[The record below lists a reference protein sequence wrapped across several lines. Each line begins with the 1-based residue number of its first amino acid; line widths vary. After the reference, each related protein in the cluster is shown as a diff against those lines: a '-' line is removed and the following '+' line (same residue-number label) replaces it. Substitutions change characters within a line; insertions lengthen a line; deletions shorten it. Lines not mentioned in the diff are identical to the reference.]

1 MSQELS
7 QHKACEEPKLFI
19 QVMGKEHPE
28 GHRFVFYDLE
38 DQLEQAALAEAV
50 EEENLPEP
58 PSRIHGWA
66 WEEQPRRN
74 VWLEIASQEG
84 EPIRVS
90 LFGNVGVTPWQEHER
105 NTVHQHYV
113 VQPVIPLAL
122 WQSLLDD
129 ISHAL
134 PCRPG
139 YLYIH
144 YRGAI
149 WREIEV
155 GVSESGE
162 WQFRDVDLVQ
172 HRSDAGGYVD
182 DRRPAIGQP
191 LVELWLP
198 ARREMNWLSSEV
210 KVAFSDVQWSA
221 ARLNHLEANPT
232 AINQR
237 FQSVS
242 LRDPSE
248 RIASGRLLAAE
259 RLTPQRERSA
269 GLETQIAHPPLWTED
284 LSGST
289 VTSLYQQASSE
300 QQRFDDG
307 GADAI
312 NGAWNEANRDDSPLK
327 REVGLRAA
335 AAEVVCQTHRST
347 PDTAQAPEDREPPV
361 WEELP
366 EGNDILEDARQ
377 REIPGLVINDP
388 LFELRHA
395 LSQTQ
400 LAQNYLTLLLER
412 CAARPHYRS
421 AVLIQKRI
429 MPERIGGEDNP
440 LHRFAS
446 EPALS
451 YLGGEF
457 HTNVATLARDI
468 AHRLWEFH
476 QTRLAD
482 ILGSAAYQRIL
493 ADYFSLEGSDYVSGF
508 YLVQQCFT
516 ALSLDPKRIDT
527 LIDQDIPSL
536 FHTANAARA
545 QRTLLALLED
555 GSREPLHA
563 MCFPNSEAHPAEQPF
578 VLPEEENNDG
588 SGLFRAKALAE
599 EGERSE
605 VPEKEDLQ
613 TFEASMLAAMAHT
626 STTSELKRW
635 VGALDSVFG
644 RIAESGKNLLA
655 QVADESQRT
664 AMTARIYLP
673 AFNASRSAMHNLL
686 GELTFQA
693 LGDVDLHRH
702 VLVGVEDA
710 ASGLSFG
717 LDSAEREYL
726 SKNNQRQFYGQ
737 VYRTSDGQL
746 LGGTNK
752 QRLRSMGEVGEAR
765 EVRFIFAPANSRAA
779 DLVRQGRSR
788 IGFVERTTELTRL
801 PYVMVIVEAMN
812 LWQSAH
818 VLFKEGLNA
827 KRVTLTVSA
836 VVDVGLATLNL
847 SDYIT
852 RRHQA
857 PRSIIKASNL
867 SQRVVMRNG
876 QLNLIS
882 RLFPSLIR
890 VNWIFS
896 KGAALLVAV
905 SMVWEATGR
914 LREGDIDAAL
924 AFGVAAAGATLILL
938 FSGPVG
944 WVGLALLL
952 GGGVAGIL
960 LTDGPYEQWIKHG
973 PFGDQRGRAPWLEEP
988 EEAYYRLQGMLA
1000 NIQVSLRRVS
1010 PIERDALLAR
1020 LGQSHTS
1027 PVETTMPI
1035 GRLWQAQFDPRQ
1047 AINTAIEVRSA
1058 LPGMGVE
1065 LNDVTV
1071 LRLVQGSHY
1080 RSPAGS
1086 AWSETSSSRIQPLLT
1101 QLGAQHISYFVHS
1114 PANEP
1119 MRGFGS
1125 STEYRWDVQVQFREA
1140 TQIPLRPG
1148 RRVYP
1153 APAPLK
1159 AMPEDMST
1167 VLSVEQAKDDYW
1179 IKERLHVR

>member
-38 DQLEQAALAEAV
+38 DQQEQTALAEAV
-50 EEENLPEP
+50 EEEDLPEP
-58 PSRIHGWA
+58 LSRIHGWA

-74 VWLEIASQEG
+74 VWLEIASEEG
-84 EPIRVS
+84 EPIRVP

-129 ISHAL
+129 ATHAL

-144 YRGAI
+144 YQGAI

-155 GVSESGE
+155 GVSDSGE
-162 WQFRDVDLVQ
+162 WQFRDVDLAQ
-172 HRSDAGGYVD
+172 HRSEADGYAE
-182 DRRPAIGQP
+182 DRRPAVSQP
-191 LVELWLP
+191 LTEIWLP
-198 ARREMNWLSSEV
+198 ARREMNWMGREV

-221 ARLNHLEANPT
+221 ARLNHLEDNPT
-232 AINQR
+232 ALNQR

-248 RIASGRLLAAE
+248 RVVNGRLLAAE
-259 RLTPQRERSA
+259 RLIPQRERSA
-269 GLETQIAHPPLWTED
+269 SLESQLAHPPLWTED
-284 LSGST
+284 LSGS
-289 VTSLYQQASSE
+289 VVSSRYQQALSE
-300 QQRFDDG
+300 QQRFDG
-307 GADAI
+307 GGSDAV

-335 AAEVVCQTHRST
+335 AAEVVCQANRNS
-347 PDTAQAPEDREPPV
+347 PAMAQAEEAGEPPV

-366 EGNDILEDARQ
+366 EGSDILEDARQ
-377 REIPGLVINDP
+377 REIPGLVIHDP

-400 LAQNYLTLLLER
+400 LAQNYLALLLER

-421 AVLIQKRI
+421 AVMIQKRV
-429 MPERIGGEDNP
+429 MPERIGGENNP
-440 LHRFAS
+440 LRRFAS
-446 EPALS
+446 EQALS

-482 ILGSAAYQRIL
+482 LLGSAAYQRIL
-493 ADYFSLEGSDYVSGF
+493 VDYFSLEGSDYVGGF
-508 YLVQQCFT
+508 YLAQQCFT
-516 ALSLDPKRIDT
+516 ALSLDPKRLDT
-527 LIDQDIPSL
+527 LVDQDISSL
-536 FHTANAARA
+536 FHTANAAKA
-545 QRTLLALLED
+545 QRTLLSLLED

-563 MCFPNSEAHPAEQPF
+563 MCFPDSVAHPAEQPF
-578 VLPEEENNDG
+578 VLPEEEINDG

-599 EGERSE
+599 EGERND
-605 VPEKEDLQ
+605 VPEKDDLQ
-613 TFEASMLAAMAHT
+613 TFEASMLAAMART
-626 STTSELKRW
+626 STMGELQRW
-635 VGALDSVFG
+635 GGALDTLFG
-644 RIAESGKNLLA
+644 KIAESGRNLLG
-655 QVADESQRT
+655 QVASESQRT
-664 AMTARIYLP
+664 AMTAKIYLP
-673 AFNASRSAMHNLL
+673 AFNASRGALHTLL
-686 GELTFQA
+686 GDLTFRP
-693 LGDVDLHRH
+693 LDGLTLDRM
-702 VLVGVEDA
+702 VLLGVEDVA
-710 ASGLSFG
+710 TGMTFG
-717 LDSAEREYL
+717 LDKADREHL
-726 SKNNQRQFYGQ
+726 QRYQRGKFYGE

-752 QRLRSMGEVGEAR
+752 QRLSSMAEVGEAR
-765 EVRFIFAPANSRAA
+765 EVRFVFAPADSRAA
-779 DLVRQGRSR
+779 DLVRRGSSR
-788 IGFVERTTELTRL
+788 IGFVERATDATRL
-801 PYVMVIVEAMN
+801 PYIM
-812 LWQSAH
+812 
-818 VLFKEGLNA
+818 
-827 KRVTLTVSA
+827 A
-836 VVDVGLATLNL
+836 VVQAVNLGQSFAALRKLEMKTGVGFAAASVDFGLAILNL
-847 SDYIT
+847 SDYIA

-857 PRSIIKASNL
+857 LQPVVNVSNF
-867 SQRVVMRNG
+867 SQAVLVRNG
-876 QLNLIS
+876 QANMVS

-890 VNWIFS
+890 VNWLVTKS
-896 KGAALLVAV
+896 AALLMAI
-905 SMVWEATGR
+905 SMVWEAVER
-914 LREGDIDAAL
+914 LREGDTDAAM
-924 AFGVAAAGATLILL
+924 AFGVAAAGATMLML

-952 GGGVAGIL
+952 GGAVAGIL
-960 LTDGPYEQWIKHG
+960 LTDGPLEQWIKHG

-988 EEAYYRLQGMLA
+988 EEAYYRLQGIFA

-1010 PIERDALLAR
+1010 PVERDALLAR
-1020 LGQSHTS
+1020 LGKTHTS
-1027 PVETTMPI
+1027 PVETAVPM
-1035 GRLWQAQFDPRQ
+1035 GHLWQAQLDPRQ

-1058 LPGMGVE
+1058 LPGMGIE

-1086 AWSETSSSRIQPLLT
+1086 AWTARSSTRFQPLLT
-1101 QLGAQHISYFVHS
+1101 QLGAQHITYFVHS

-1140 TQIPLRPG
+1140 TQIPLRPS
-1148 RRVYP
+1148 RRIYP
-1153 APAPLK
+1153 APAPLT
-1159 AMPEDMST
+1159 AMPEDMSN
-1167 VLSVEQAKDDYW
+1167 VLSVERAEDDYW
-1179 IKERLHVR
+1179 IKERLNVR